1 MVDKGR
7 RDFLVRDVWRES
19 VRFFS
24 ELLGLGEK
32 ETLFSHMGDHEE
44 GYFDS
49 FESCYP
55 LLSEAGQL
63 LVEEALKRG
72 IEVEGKSKLEIA
84 REIFES
90 EQYIRKKSGERG

>member
-1 MVDKGR
+1 M
-7 RDFLVRDVWRES
+7 
-19 VRFFS
+19 RFFT
-24 ELLGLGEK
+24 ELFGLHKK
-32 ETLFSHMGDHEE
+32 ETLLSHMRDHEE

-84 REIFES
+84 KEIFES
-90 EQYIRKKSGERG
+90 EQCIRKKSGERG

>member
-19 VRFFS
+19 VRFFT
-24 ELLGLGEK
+24 ELFGLHKE
-32 ETLFSHMGDHEE
+32 ETLLSHMGDHEE

-72 IEVEGKSKLEIA
+72 IKVEGKSKLEIA

-90 EQYIRKKSGERG
+90 EKSGERE